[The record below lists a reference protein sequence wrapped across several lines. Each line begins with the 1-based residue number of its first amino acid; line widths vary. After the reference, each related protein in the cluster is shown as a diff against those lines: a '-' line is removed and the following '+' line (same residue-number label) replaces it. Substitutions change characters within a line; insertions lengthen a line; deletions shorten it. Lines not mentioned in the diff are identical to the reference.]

1 MIRLHRYM
9 AAVNGHVDVLH
20 TLVEYGADVNIARDT
35 GATPVYISSERGH
48 LDALR
53 IIISANADVRVFC
66 NSDIRILSQPFRPPV
81 RLPMHAH

>member
-1 MIRLHRYM
+1 MGGRVNNAGVYM

-35 GATPVYISSERGH
+35 GATPVYIAAERGH

-53 IIISANADVRVFC
+53 VIIAANANVG
-66 NSDIRILSQPFRPPV
+66 IQ
-81 RLPMHAH
+81 